1 MALHRSHDNIDLR
14 GEAAWTNK
22 NQKENECKCLW
33 KRMKCSVQRCTMT
46 LICQDIPHGTLCST
60 ATAHSCRIRCRI
72 SVDLFRRDEWD
83 TQNAANEFLLIIQYN
98 AFFAAWQRRW
108 TCFFFFFTPES
119 SLLHLYGIAFYSRR
133 QEKFEKRFSFFFHS
147 VVRAFLGPLLLLLAA
162 TRFTT
167 ATNINLLDKFGLIT
181 EKSYAVVFII
191 AIVGVANPRDF
202 IRNAKFIGLEHLPFS
217 PFAAFRSASLRLPL
231 PNVIAR
237 DDCVWHT

>member
-1 MALHRSHDNIDLR
+1 MSLEANEMFGTTMYDDINLSRHTTWHTVLDGNGTFMSHSLPNFGRLVSTWR
-14 GEAAWTNK
+14 MRHS
-22 NQKENECKCLW
+22 KCD
-33 KRMKCSVQRCTMT
+33 Q
-46 LICQDIPHGTLCST
+46 
-60 ATAHSCRIRCRI
+60 RI
-72 SVDLFRRDEWD
+72 SFDYTIQCFLCRMTTSLDMFL
-83 TQNAANEFLLIIQYN
+83 FLLYSREQ
-98 AFFAAWQRRW
+98 
-108 TCFFFFFTPES
+108 
-119 SLLHLYGIAFYSRR
+119 LIAFIWNCLLFPETRKIR
-133 QEKFEKRFSFFFHS
+133 ETFFSFFFHS